1 MPNFFDK
8 ILYNVTMSDNIKRLR
23 AISKALKDLYP
34 GEPKGNLLRHLFTL
48 AAIISGIIGSRS
60 TNLPLVASKAPDNCK
75 VESRAKR
82 FSRWINNEKINF
94 SLYFL
99 PFTQALFRRVGRA
112 NSRPANGRQ
121 HSRTRLHYTDGQR
134 SLQKAGIAYSLAGS
148 GRKERPSARIAP
160 SGPTGASSRD
170 CAKRQQCRFSRRW
183 GV

>member
-48 AAIISGIIGSRS
+48 SAIISGIIGSRS

-75 VESRAKR
+75 VESSAKR
-82 FSRWINNEKINF
+82 FSRWISNEKINF

-99 PFTQALFRRVGRA
+99 PFTQALLEGLAEQTLVLLMDGSTVGRDCITLMVSA
-112 NSRPANGRQ
+112 VYKKRALP
-121 HSRTRLHYTDGQR
+121 
-134 SLQKAGIAYSLAGS
+134 IAWLVVERKKS
-148 GRKERPSARIAP
+148 G
-160 SGPTGASSRD
+160 
-170 CAKRQQCRFSRRW
+170 
-183 GV
+183 GVSDFYII